1 MGKPAVL
8 AITVTGDTSD
18 ASKSLADLDDD
29 LGKVGAAADKADRK
43 IADVGGSSDELA
55 DRMGNTA
62 SASAQVA
69 GGLGDLGGALS
80 QLPGPLGGL
89 GSAMEV
95 VGPSIMGLTGA
106 ADLAEVATGKLN
118 LTTIKQTASTI
129 AQKVAS
135 TAAAAASKVWAA
147 TQWLLNAAMEAN
159 PIMLVVLAIAALVA
173 AIVIAYRKSET
184 FRNIVKAVFGAL
196 ASAARTVGTVL
207 VWLYTNVVKPVF
219 AAIAAYIGVYVGLI
233 RAVFRGLVTAVGG
246 IGAAFRGVWT
256 VVHTVFKS
264 IKEFV
269 AGVPGYIA
277 GLAGRM
283 LRAGSDLIGGLFD
296 GIRSAL
302 GAAGGFVGDV
312 AKAIVNGIVG
322 AINTV
327 LDLPW
332 VIKLHIPGPG
342 PLPDLNFGPY
352 TLLPR
357 IPKWASGARVD
368 RATVGMFGEA
378 GREWVLPD
386 AKLRALLADAAGGG
400 GGGRPTGG
408 VSYTITI
415 NGAVDADSTA
425 RQLEALLRRQSRRR
439 NGVVRVGAPV
449 LP

>member
-29 LGKVGAAADKADRK
+29 LAKVGGAADKAGNKMDR
-43 IADVGGSSDELA
+43 VGGSSDDLA
-55 DRMGNTA
+55 EHMGSTA

-69 GGLGDLGGALS
+69 GGLGDLGGALG
-80 QLPGPLGGL
+80 QLPGPLGSL

-118 LTTIKQTASTI
+118 LTTIKQTAASL
-129 AQKVAS
+129 AQKSAALV
-135 TAAAAASKVWAA
+135 AAAASKVWAA

-173 AIVIAYRKSET
+173 AIVIAYQKSQT
-184 FRNIVKAVFGAL
+184 FRAIVQAVFAAL
-196 ASAARTVGTVL
+196 ATAARTVAGVFT
-207 VWLYTNVVKPVF
+207 WLYGAVVKPIF
-219 AAIAAYIGVYVGLI
+219 AAIAAYIGLYVAII
-233 RAVFRGLVTAVGG
+233 RGVFRGLVVAAGAVGDAF
-246 IGAAFRGVWT
+246 AAVWT
-256 VVHTVFKS
+256 VVYNVFGKV
-264 IKEFV
+264 KDFV
-269 AGVPGYIA
+269 AGVPGYIG
-277 GLAGRM
+277 GLAHRM
-283 LRAGSDLIGGLFD
+283 LTAGANLIGGLFT
-296 GIRSAL
+296 GIRQAM

-312 AKAIVNGIVG
+312 ARSIVNGLVN
-322 AINTV
+322 AINRV

-357 IPKWASGARVD
+357 IPTWASGARVD
-368 RATVGMFGEA
+368 RATLGVFGEA

-386 AKLRALLADAAGGG
+386 AKLRGLLVDAAGAS
-400 GGGRPTGG
+400 GGGRGG
-408 VSYTITI
+408 VAYTITI
-415 NGAVDADSTA
+415 NGAVDPESTA
-425 RQLEALLRRQSRRR
+425 RQLESILRRQARRR

>member
-1 MGKPAVL
+1 
-8 AITVTGDTSD
+8 
-18 ASKSLADLDDD
+18 
-29 LGKVGAAADKADRK
+29 
-43 IADVGGSSDELA
+43 
-55 DRMGNTA
+55 
-62 SASAQVA
+62 
-69 GGLGDLGGALS
+69 
-80 QLPGPLGGL
+80 
-89 GSAMEV
+89 
-95 VGPSIMGLTGA
+95 
-106 ADLAEVATGKLN
+106 
-118 LTTIKQTASTI
+118 
-129 AQKVAS
+129 
-135 TAAAAASKVWAA
+135 
-147 TQWLLNAAMEAN
+147 
-159 PIMLVVLAIAALVA
+159 VLAIAALVA